1 MSETTTIQI
10 TERQREQLREVND
23 GSAKAAV
30 AVLLEA
36 YENDNGGEESVDV
49 EELADQLEDELDPRT
64 TDAFADLAV
73 QLDRIEDDVN
83 ALKEMQ
89 DALAT
94 VEERTGRVERTLED
108 MGARR

>member
-1 MSETTTIQI
+1 LPDVIAMSETTTIQV
-10 TERQREQLREVND
+10 TKQQREELREIND

-36 YENDNGGEESVDV
+36 YENEHPLDVDELAAGLEDALDTASMADDPGTRVGEELS
-49 EELADQLEDELDPRT
+49 ETLR
-64 TDAFADLAV
+64 
-73 QLDRIEDDVN
+73 
-83 ALKEMQ
+83 EMQ

>member
-10 TERQREQLREVND
+10 TEEQREDLREINS

-36 YENDNGGEESVDV
+36 YENGNGGENVGET
-49 EELADQLEDELDPRT
+49 LAEIQASLS
-64 TDAFADLAV
+64 
-73 QLDRIEDDVN
+73 
-83 ALKEMQ
+83 
-89 DALAT
+89 T

-108 MGARR
+108 MGAHR